1 MFTSCNFNLNLSFR
15 RRYYL
20 CVRMQLESTLD
31 NIRQTARR
39 FWELVDGRKVI
50 AFYGNMGA
58 GKTTLI
64 HALCDEKGVTSTVG
78 SPTFSI
84 INEYSYPGGRMY
96 HIDLYRLKDEEEAVR
111 AGVEDCLYS
120 GDICLVEW
128 PGRAE
133 GILPE
138 DTARVEIQVIDQ
150 ATRTISIL

>member
-1 MFTSCNFNLNLSFR
+1 ME
-15 RRYYL
+15 
-20 CVRMQLESTLD
+20 MQCTLTD
-31 NIRQTARR
+31 IHETARR
-39 FWELVDGRKVI
+39 LWQQVEGRKVI
-50 AFYGNMGA
+50 AFYGDMGA

-84 INEYSYPGGRMY
+84 INEYNYPGGKMY

-133 GILPE
+133 AILPYNTAKVQLHVVDK
-138 DTARVEIQVIDQ
+138 DTRVVRVD
-150 ATRTISIL
+150 A

>member
-1 MFTSCNFNLNLSFR
+1 
-15 RRYYL
+15 
-20 CVRMQLESTLD
+20 MQLQSTLD

-39 FWELVDGRKVI
+39 FWELIDGRKVI
-50 AFYGNMGA
+50 AFYGDMGA

-84 INEYSYPGGRMY
+84 INEYTYPGGKLF

-111 AGVEDCLYS
+111 AGVEDCLFS

-133 GILPE
+133 AILPE
-138 DTARVEIQVIDQ
+138 DTARVEIMVVDKD
-150 ATRTISIL
+150 TRNIKILES

>member
-1 MFTSCNFNLNLSFR
+1 
-15 RRYYL
+15 
-20 CVRMQLESTLD
+20 MQLHSTLD
-31 NIRQTARR
+31 NIRQTAHR
-39 FWELVDGRKVI
+39 FWELIDGRKVI
-50 AFYGNMGA
+50 AFYGDMGA

-84 INEYSYPGGRMY
+84 INEYKYPGGRVF

-128 PGRAE
+128 PARAE
-133 GILPE
+133 GIFPE
-138 DTARVEIQVIDQ
+138 DTARVEIQVVDPN
-150 ATRTISIL
+150 TRIINISGV

>member
-1 MFTSCNFNLNLSFR
+1 
-15 RRYYL
+15 
-20 CVRMQLESTLD
+20 MQLQSTLD
-31 NIRQTARR
+31 NIRQTAHR
-39 FWELVDGRKVI
+39 FWEMVDGHKVI
-50 AFYGNMGA
+50 AFYGAMGA

-84 INEYSYPGGRMY
+84 INEYSYPGGRLF

-111 AGVEDCLYS
+111 AGVEECLYS

-138 DTARVEIQVIDQ
+138 NTLKVEIDVINQD
-150 ATRTISIL
+150 TRIIRMTAV

>member
-1 MFTSCNFNLNLSFR
+1 
-15 RRYYL
+15 
-20 CVRMQLESTLD
+20 MQLQCTLD
-31 NIRQTARR
+31 TIRQTARR

-84 INEYSYPGGRMY
+84 INEYSYPGGRMF
-96 HIDLYRLKDEEEAVR
+96 HIDLYRLKDEEEAIR

-128 PGRAE
+128 PARAE
-133 GILPE
+133 GIFPA
-138 DTARVEIQVIDQ
+138 DTARVEIQVVDQ
-150 ATRTISIL
+150 ATRNISIL

>member
-1 MFTSCNFNLNLSFR
+1 
-15 RRYYL
+15 
-20 CVRMQLESTLD
+20 MQLQCTID
-31 NIRQTARR
+31 NIRQTAHR

-50 AFYGNMGA
+50 AFYGPMGA
-58 GKTTLI
+58 GKTTFI

-84 INEYSYPGGRMY
+84 INEYACPGGKIF

-120 GDICLVEW
+120 GDLCLVEW

-133 GILPE
+133 AILPE
-138 DTARVEIQVIDQ
+138 DAAKVEIQVVDKD
-150 ATRTISIL
+150 TRIIRMSEV